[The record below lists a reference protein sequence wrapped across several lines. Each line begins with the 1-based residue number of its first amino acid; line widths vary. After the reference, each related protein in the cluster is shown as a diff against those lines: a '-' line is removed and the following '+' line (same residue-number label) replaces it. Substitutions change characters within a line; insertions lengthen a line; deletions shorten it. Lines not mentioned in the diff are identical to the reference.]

1 MCGAVLSPGSCL
13 GVWSGGFHL
22 ACPCDRFFVPLLAFF
37 GLWWV
42 LLPLW
47 CQKRKLGELGIGGKV
62 LIRTVLG
69 TMAVFRGFMA
79 GVVALRDFT
88 GAV

>member
-1 MCGAVLSPGSCL
+1 M
-13 GVWSGGFHL
+13 GFL
-22 ACPCDRFFVPLLAFF
+22 QGLLLRLHTMPYIGFF

-47 CQKRKLGELGIGGKV
+47 CQNRKLGELGLRGKV

-79 GVVALRDFT
+79 GVGKVRNFK